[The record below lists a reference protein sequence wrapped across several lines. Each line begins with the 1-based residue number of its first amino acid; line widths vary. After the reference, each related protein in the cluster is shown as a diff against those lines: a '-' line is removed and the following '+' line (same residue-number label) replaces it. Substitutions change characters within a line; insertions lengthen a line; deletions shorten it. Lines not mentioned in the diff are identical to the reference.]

1 MLTYFPTPYPG
12 EWWYSVL
19 CRYHVRSGNI
29 KNSVTIREL
38 YGGKVAAQGKLFPGA
53 DCATVVAR
61 IPNAILDLRQILIE
75 HTLMPYY
82 LRFYP
87 KERKEEI
94 LSLLL
99 KGKNVA
105 MTSKELCSP
114 DGTEGLKF
122 CTQCYDEDV
131 KQFGEPFWH
140 REHQIPLMPI
150 CFRHRC
156 RLKKLEI
163 SFSRLSEVFLPLSS
177 VSHDDPEP
185 GDSAPWVEPLAEML
199 RGFLEL
205 PFEITPPTEY
215 SNLKYALLDQ
225 GYGIRKIQKK
235 ESIDVKKIINAA
247 AVFYGKAITDQYLS
261 KLSHGVL
268 QRLLTWKLT
277 SPERYALLAVL
288 LGLNPNAVFGEETKN
303 TDVLLEQLC
312 KFKKSGVAYSKKWL
326 SREMGIS
333 PSQLDSLVRK
343 YGIEPFWKQCGRA
356 EKKRTQC
363 IRIMLTPSEM
373 ERVKEAAR
381 KHGNGQLAVFARM
394 VLLTQIEGDIHIKV
408 EELS

>member
-150 CFRHRC
+150 CFCIGVGLKNWRSVFPDYLRC
-156 RLKKLEI
+156 FFHCLRFHMTI
-163 SFSRLSEVFLPLSS
+163 QSRGILLPGWSL
-177 VSHDDPEP
+177 
-185 GDSAPWVEPLAEML
+185 W
-199 RGFLEL
+199 
-205 PFEITPPTEY
+205 
-215 SNLKYALLDQ
+215 
-225 GYGIRKIQKK
+225 
-235 ESIDVKKIINAA
+235 
-247 AVFYGKAITDQYLS
+247 
-261 KLSHGVL
+261 
-268 QRLLTWKLT
+268 QR
-277 SPERYALLAVL
+277 
-288 LGLNPNAVFGEETKN
+288 
-303 TDVLLEQLC
+303 C
-312 KFKKSGVAYSKKWL
+312 
-326 SREMGIS
+326 
-333 PSQLDSLVRK
+333 
-343 YGIEPFWKQCGRA
+343 
-356 EKKRTQC
+356 
-363 IRIMLTPSEM
+363 
-373 ERVKEAAR
+373 
-381 KHGNGQLAVFARM
+381 
-394 VLLTQIEGDIHIKV
+394 
-408 EELS
+408 

>member
-114 DGTEGLKF
+114 DGIEGLKF
-122 CTQCYDEDV
+122 CPQCYDEDV

-235 ESIDVKKIINAA
+235 ESIDVKK
-247 AVFYGKAITDQYLS
+247 
-261 KLSHGVL
+261 
-268 QRLLTWKLT
+268 
-277 SPERYALLAVL
+277 
-288 LGLNPNAVFGEETKN
+288 
-303 TDVLLEQLC
+303 
-312 KFKKSGVAYSKKWL
+312 
-326 SREMGIS
+326 
-333 PSQLDSLVRK
+333 
-343 YGIEPFWKQCGRA
+343 
-356 EKKRTQC
+356 
-363 IRIMLTPSEM
+363 
-373 ERVKEAAR
+373 
-381 KHGNGQLAVFARM
+381 
-394 VLLTQIEGDIHIKV
+394 
-408 EELS
+408 